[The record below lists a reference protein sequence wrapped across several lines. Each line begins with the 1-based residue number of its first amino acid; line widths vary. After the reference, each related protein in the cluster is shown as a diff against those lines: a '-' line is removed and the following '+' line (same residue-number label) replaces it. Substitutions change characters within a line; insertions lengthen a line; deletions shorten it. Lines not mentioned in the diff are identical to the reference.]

1 MNFNFSFQCSSSKK
15 KNKQRKRKQ
24 MRDKKRVVVK
34 GAEAF
39 EFTTSYRIE
48 IIQQDNKKYNKKLS
62 T

>member
-1 MNFNFSFQCSSSKK
+1 
-15 KNKQRKRKQ
+15 